1 MYNDMGEQMITVYA
15 DVLVALNILFT
26 YIFLVCTRAFT
37 RIPTYKWGV
46 ALASL
51 TGGMSSLIILFGEIN
66 IFLSISFK
74 ILSCAIIV
82 FLSFLPNSI
91 RSFFKVLLTFFGVS
105 VIFGGAMYFI
115 EITLN
120 SHKILYLNGTV
131 YFDMD
136 IKYLSGTS
144 FLIYG
149 AFLAANYFS
158 EKRAFKNELYKV
170 TVWFENTSVTL
181 TGFVDTGNSLTDPL
195 TGRFVFIGELGAFSP
210 LFTYEQ
216 LLFLKSNVLDIPKSL
231 QGKIHL
237 IPAST
242 VGESSLLKAFIPDK
256 TEIMINKKKTEVKNA
271 CIAIVNKKLS
281 AGEYSLLLN
290 KNAVDFE
297 R

>member
-26 YIFLVCTRAFT
+26 YIFLVCTRAFSH
-37 RIPTYKWGV
+37 IPTYKWGV

-51 TGGMSSLIILFGEIN
+51 TGGISSIIVLFGEIN
-66 IFLSISFK
+66 IFLSVGFK
-74 ILSCAIIV
+74 MLSCAIIV
-82 FLSFLPNSI
+82 FLSFFPKSVRCFL
-91 RSFFKVLLTFFGVS
+91 KVFLTFFGVS
-105 VIFGGAMYFI
+105 VIFGGVMYFM

-136 IKYLSGTS
+136 IKYLLAVS
-144 FLIYG
+144 FIIYG
-149 AFLAANYFS
+149 TFLGTNYFL
-158 EKRAFKNELYKV
+158 EKRTFKNELYNV
-170 TVWFENTSVTL
+170 TVRFDNASVTL

-195 TGRFVFIGELGAFSP
+195 TGRLVFVGELSALSP
-210 LFTYEQ
+210 LFTYEH
-216 LLFLKSNVLDIPKSL
+216 LMFLKSSELYVPKSL

-242 VGESSLLKAFIPDK
+242 VGENSLLKAFIPDK
-256 TEIMINKKKTEVKNA
+256 TEIMINKKTIEVKNA

-281 AGEYSLLLN
+281 AGEYNLLLN